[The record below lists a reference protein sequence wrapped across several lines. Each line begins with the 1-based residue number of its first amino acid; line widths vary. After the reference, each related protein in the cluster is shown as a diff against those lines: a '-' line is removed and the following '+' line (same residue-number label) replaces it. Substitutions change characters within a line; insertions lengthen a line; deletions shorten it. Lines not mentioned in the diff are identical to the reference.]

1 LDGKS
6 FFLALFNS
14 HLSTW
19 LGFDASGLILG
30 FPFLPSMI
38 DRRPYGF
45 FYPTNSKKFPEII

>member
-38 DRRPYGF
+38 EVLMDFLPHKLQEV
-45 FYPTNSKKFPEII
+45 P